1 MAEKYVPFLPNLG
14 SEVPEGYEFM
24 ETVREDLDTHE
35 MCSAHVEHI
44 QKKGGRVKR
53 ITKSREKKKS
63 EIPVEVPADVP
74 YDWFSYGPHGEF
86 KEVRK
91 KKATAKEIEAARRAK
106 RKYNTEFFVIG
117 ASKALYGKKNSR
129 KHKQLQERRA
139 ERTDDDFDTNE

>member
-1 MAEKYVPFLPNLG
+1 VAEKYVPFLPNLE
-14 SEVPEGYEFM
+14 SEVPDGYEFS
-24 ETVREDLDTHE
+24 ETIQEQVDTSE
-35 MCSAHVEHI
+35 MISAHAEHI
-44 QKKGGRVKR
+44 QKKGVRVGR
-53 ITKSREKKKS
+53 ITKDREHKKA

-74 YDWFSYGPHGEF
+74 YDWFSYGPRGQV

-129 KHKQLQERRA
+129 KHKELQERRA